1 MGIKPSHTRPFLA
14 TASGPSPRS
23 VAANPGMREIDMYV
37 FGLLHSCGSQGR
49 VRTGSGGEATI
60 FARRLTQKWRAKL
73 WISTDAHC

>member
-37 FGLLHSCGSQGR
+37 FGLHPRLR
-49 VRTGSGGEATI
+49 LARTTAHRLW
-60 FARRLTQKWRAKL
+60 RRSNNICTTFDPEME
-73 WISTDAHC
+73 S